1 MKLGVLSDTHLIAAL
16 PEFKKW
22 VDRHFKDVD
31 KILHL
36 GDFTDPGIARYL
48 SDRKELIAVCGNMD
62 PLEIRS
68 KFPGKTVIE
77 ISGFKI
83 GLIHG
88 WGWGCKTEGLIRDQ
102 FGDVDAIA
110 YGHTHIPVNH
120 RVKEVLFFNPGSP
133 TRPSAGKG
141 TIGILHVG
149 EKIEGQVIEIG
160 D

>member
-1 MKLGVLSDTHLIAAL
+1 MKLGILSDTHLIFAL
-16 PEFKKW
+16 PEFKKSI
-22 VDRHFKDVD
+22 DHHFRDVD
-31 KILHL
+31 KIVHL
-36 GDFTDPGIARYL
+36 GDFTSLSVARYL
-48 SDRKELIAVCGNMD
+48 SDQKELIAVCGNMD
-62 PLEIRS
+62 PLEIRAE
-68 KFPGKTVIE
+68 FPGKTVIE

-102 FGDVDAIA
+102 FRDVDVIA

-141 TIGILHVG
+141 TIGILYVE
-149 EKIEGQVIEIG
+149 EKITGEIIEI
-160 D
+160 